1 MEKKTKLKISGIAKK
16 SIQNIEKAKTQGKN
30 SVIIENQSSK
40 FLNKSGSFKSSF
52 NKSKSTSPLNRVAS
66 SKPSFSTKTTQ
77 LPSDFER
84 RKLAEQRATKRLKED
99 NESKNKKSLKSGT
112 KKREL
117 KLTVSRALSD
127 QIEARE
133 RSLAS
138 VKRARQKENKNLS
151 KDDHQE
157 SLKPV
162 KRDINIPE
170 AITVRELAN
179 RMAEQSSN
187 VIKYLFSMGV
197 TVTINQTLAADTA
210 EFLVKEFGHNP
221 IREEKAEEIIQKI
234 KASRTENLKNRP
246 PIITVMG
253 HVDHG
258 KTSVLDVLRSA
269 NVVSNEFGGITQHIG
284 AYQIE
289 NKNNKLT
296 FIDTPGHA
304 AFTEMRAR
312 GSKLTD
318 IVVLVVAADD
328 GVKPQTIESIK
339 HAKAANVP
347 IVVAI
352 NKCDLAEAD
361 PQKVKNQLLEYE
373 LIAEDLS
380 GDTLMVEISAKTK
393 LNLDKLVEA
402 IILQAEI
409 LDLKTDFDSKA
420 TGIVLE
426 SKIDVGR
433 GPVATVIV
441 TAGTLKKG
449 DFFVSG
455 LRWGKIR
462 AIIND
467 KGKNINVAPPSTPVE
482 ILGING
488 AAKSGDDFIVLDNE
502 KEAKTLSENRAQEIK
517 EGKSP
522 LTFATQESAFTNKS
536 SEELNL
542 IIKSDVH
549 GSSEAIKSAISQIK
563 HDEVKP
569 KIILADIGMVTETD
583 VTLAKASNAVLIA
596 FNVKPSKEAKKLAEN
611 EKIKISS
618 FNIIYEVL
626 DYVKQK
632 MSGLLTPDVQEK
644 IIGTAQ
650 ILEIFKVSGAGKVAG
665 SKITDGEINT
675 TSDVRVIRDGS
686 IIYTGKVG
694 TLFREKNQ
702 VKQVSNGQ
710 ECGITVK
717 DYIDFQKNDTIEAF
731 SVTSTERS
739 I

>member
-1 MEKKTKLKISGIAKK
+1 MEKKTKLTISGTAKK
-16 SIQNIEKAKTQGKN
+16 SFKNIEIAKSQGKN
-30 SVIIENQSSK
+30 SVVIEKQPSK
-40 FLNKSGSFKSSF
+40 FPSRGGSSRPGGFKPKTTSTF
-52 NKSKSTSPLNRVAS
+52 NRGAPV
-66 SKPSFSTKTTQ
+66 KPSFTPKSPPITN
-77 LPSDFER
+77 DFER
-84 RKLAEQRATKRLKED
+84 RKLAEQRATKRLKGDD
-99 NESKNKKSLKSGT
+99 NKDKKTLKTGT

-127 QIEARE
+127 EIEARA
-133 RSLAS
+133 RSEAS
-138 VKRARQKENKNLS
+138 VKRARQKENKNLT
-151 KDDHQE
+151 KEEAQE
-157 SLKPV
+157 NLKPI
-162 KRDINIPE
+162 KRDVNIPE

-187 VIKYLFSMGV
+187 VIKFLFGMGV

-210 EFLVKEFGHNP
+210 EYLVKEFGHNP
-221 IREEKAEEIIQKI
+221 VREEKAEEIIQKI
-234 KASRTENLKNRP
+234 KATRVENLKNRP

-269 NVVSNEFGGITQHIG
+269 NVVSGEFGGITQHIG

-289 NKNNKLT
+289 SQSNKLT

-318 IVVLVVAADD
+318 VVVLVVAADD
-328 GVKPQTIESIK
+328 GVKPQTVESIK
-339 HAKAANVP
+339 HAKAAKVP

-352 NKCDLAEAD
+352 NKCDLPDAD
-361 PQKVKNQLLEYE
+361 PQKIKNQLLEHE

-380 GDTLMVEISAKTK
+380 GDTLMVEISATTK
-393 LNLDKLVEA
+393 KNLDKLVEA
-402 IILQAEI
+402 IVLQAEI
-409 LDLKTDFDSKA
+409 LDLKTDFESKA

-433 GPVATVIV
+433 GPVATIIV
-441 TAGTLKKG
+441 TTGTLKKG

-455 LRWGKIR
+455 LKWGKVR
-462 AIIND
+462 AIIDD
-467 KGKNINVAPPSTPVE
+467 KGKNINEAPPSAPVE

-488 AAKSGDDFIVLDNE
+488 AAKSGDDFIVVDNE
-502 KEAKTLSENRAQEIK
+502 KEAKTLSENRAQESK
-517 EGKSP
+517 DTKNP
-522 LTFATQESAFTNKS
+522 LTFATQDSAFSDS
-536 SEELNL
+536 SAEELNL

-549 GSSEAIKSAISQIK
+549 GSSEAIKNAISQIK

-618 FNIIYEVL
+618 YNIIYEVL
-626 DYVKQK
+626 DYIKQK
-632 MSGLLTPDVQEK
+632 MSGLLSPDIQETVT
-644 IIGTAQ
+644 GTAQ

-665 SKITDGEINT
+665 SKVMEGEIT
-675 TSDVRVIRDGS
+675 TASDVRIIRDGA

-717 DYIDFQKNDTIEAF
+717 DYMDFQKNDTIESF
-731 SVTSTERS
+731 SITSTDRM